1 MNLKRGEKETGK
13 IKEEREKKI
22 NEIKTYL
29 CTNMKKEKKLN
40 WKEEQLKKTVVP
52 ELGIQCHLSNVPV
65 VRFDYSFL
73 FSCF

>member
-29 CTNMKKEKKLN
+29 CTNMKKEKKI
-40 WKEEQLKKTVVP
+40 KLKRRTV
-52 ELGIQCHLSNVPV
+52 EKDCGARTGHSM
-65 VRFDYSFL
+65 SFI
-73 FSCF
+73 